1 MGSRN
6 RLLTV
11 PGRMAFGS
19 LVEPRVTDYGSEWSL
34 GLELTNEEAQ
44 PLIEA
49 MLAAVDDAMARD
61 PKWKT
66 AKDYNK
72 PWGPARDKQP
82 DGTLVDNPDKVL
94 IRIKRKTEKK
104 YRGELTKQDPP
115 ILWDSLGRVV
125 NGQVKEVGWGS
136 IIKVQFEFFPYSMGS
151 CGIAT
156 DLQGVQII
164 ELKERELAP
173 PPVEGGWVVDSE
185 DEVVTLMT
193 DAS

>member
-1 MGSRN
+1 M
-6 RLLTV
+6 LTV
-11 PGRMAFGS
+11 PGRMCFGS
-19 LVEPRVTDYGSEWSL
+19 LVEPRVTDYGSEWSCAI
-34 GLELTNEEAQ
+34 ELTNEEAQ
-44 PLIEA
+44 PLVEA
-49 MLAAVDDAMARD
+49 MMAAVDDAAARD
-61 PKWKT
+61 PKWKPGKEYLPYGV
-66 AKDYNK
+66 AKD
-72 PWGPARDKQP
+72 KQE
-82 DGTLVDNPDKVL
+82 DGTLVDNPDKML
-94 IRIKRKTEKK
+94 FRFKRKTEKK

-136 IIKVQFEFFPYSMGS
+136 IIKVQFEFYPYNMGN

-156 DLQGVQII
+156 ELQGIQII

-185 DEVVTLMT
+185 DEVVSLMT